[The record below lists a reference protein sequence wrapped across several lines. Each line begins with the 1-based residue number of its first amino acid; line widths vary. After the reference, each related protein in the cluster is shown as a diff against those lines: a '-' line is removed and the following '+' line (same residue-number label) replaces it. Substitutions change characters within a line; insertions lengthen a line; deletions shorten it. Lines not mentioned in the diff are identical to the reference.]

1 MSTRRKGR
9 EAAVQYLC
17 ALDAQRFP
25 GEHDPLVFW
34 EIRPTEAA
42 ARNFATELIKGVIQ
56 HRKEVDELIAS
67 ATINFQIGRMAVV
80 DRNVLRVAV
89 FEMLHC
95 PAVPPVVAL
104 NEAIEIARKF
114 GDTESG
120 RFVNGVLDRIASTL
134 VRPLR
139 EPGTAV

>member
-17 ALDAQRFP
+17 GLDAQSFP

-34 EIRPTEAA
+34 EIRPTEDA
-42 ARNFATELIKGVIQ
+42 ARRFATELIKGVTE
-56 HRKEVDELIAS
+56 HRTEIDAQIS
-67 ATINFQIGRMAVV
+67 RSTTNFHLSRLAIV

-89 FEMLHC
+89 FEMLHS
-95 PAVPPVVAL
+95 PEVPPVVAI
-104 NEAIEIARKF
+104 NEAIDIARKF

-120 RFVNGVLDRIASTL
+120 RFVNGVLDHIASAL
-134 VRPLR
+134 ARPLR
-139 EPGTAV
+139 EPRTA